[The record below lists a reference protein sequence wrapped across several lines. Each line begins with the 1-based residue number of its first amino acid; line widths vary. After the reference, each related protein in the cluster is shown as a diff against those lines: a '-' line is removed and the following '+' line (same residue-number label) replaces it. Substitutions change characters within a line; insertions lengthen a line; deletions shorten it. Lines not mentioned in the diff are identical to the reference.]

1 MHVRNL
7 YILVFRKAF
16 DDTADLL
23 SEKLIELDVA
33 VGDSVIDQVANVVVN
48 ASAPVERLVE
58 VASATMVCYC
68 VCVCVCVCVLE
79 LTGVECTVCTCTYYV
94 DESSRMCLL
103 VEISFLP
110 ILRSSTVLV
119 GRQLTWIKRS
129 KTSNDTVD
137 NSPK

>member
-68 VCVCVCVCVLE
+68 VCVCVCVCV
-79 LTGVECTVCTCTYYV
+79 Y
-94 DESSRMCLL
+94 
-103 VEISFLP
+103 
-110 ILRSSTVLV
+110 
-119 GRQLTWIKRS
+119 
-129 KTSNDTVD
+129 
-137 NSPK
+137 